1 MRYVTTLCETEK
13 HMNKDDCAGRALL
26 SPPFRGPAAKA
37 YADYCGVT
45 AMLFIFPTGPVL
57 KLYH

>member
-1 MRYVTTLCETEK
+1 
-13 HMNKDDCAGRALL
+13 MNKDDCASRALL